1 VSDARGPQ
9 DSAAGNGWRARIH
22 FWVEILN
29 KLALPT
35 LTVMATI
42 VGTWLTLTISERNNA
57 RATINQREQAESNLR
72 SNMFSQLVNPLIDQS
87 KLLGGVPG
95 TEDTAAVARER
106 ADRLTL
112 LAELLALNFHEHF
125 ELGPLLRYV
134 ERLEGQTPANRR
146 TLRSVA
152 RRVTGRQI
160 AMLGWTGDSG
170 CATAE
175 EREAVF
181 QELWLVSTAEEA
193 AYGPQTCFLPQA
205 VSASQGALELQCT
218 RSGGDHSAR
227 QSRQLVAV
235 SPDCRDRLLIS
246 LNDLDWANQSL
257 AAYITVERASAS
269 KGAGAAARSEFVE
282 FTLSPYS
289 LPFSDNTLLRSGNRF
304 GLYIR
309 QVEPSRDPCE
319 PPGCD
324 PSERLMR
331 LSFVWFPDDFFPPRE
346 RPTDFAEV
354 RKALKLGRQPD

>member
-1 VSDARGPQ
+1 VSDTRGSE
-9 DSAAGNGWRARIH
+9 DLSASGGWRGRVH

-29 KLALPT
+29 KLALPA
-35 LTVMATI
+35 LTVLATI

-87 KLLGGVPG
+87 KLVGGVAG
-95 TEDTAAVARER
+95 SEDAEAVARER

-146 TLRSVA
+146 TLRSVG

-160 AMLGWTGDSG
+160 AMLGRPGDSG

-175 EREAVF
+175 EREGTF
-181 QELWLVSTAEEA
+181 EELWLVSTADEA
-193 AYGPQTCFLPQA
+193 ADGLQTCFLPQ
-205 VSASQGALELQCT
+205 SAGTGQGALELQCV
-218 RSGGDHSAR
+218 RSGGDHSER

-257 AAYITVERASAS
+257 SAYITVEPASARRRS
-269 KGAGAAARSEFVE
+269 GEPVRSEFVE

-354 RKALKLGRQPD
+354 RKALKLGRQPE

>member
-1 VSDARGPQ
+1 MSDARGPE
-9 DSAAGNGWRARIH
+9 DLSAGSGWRARIH

-35 LTVMATI
+35 LTVLATI

-87 KLLGGVPG
+87 KLVGGIAG
-95 TEDTAAVARER
+95 SEDAAAVARER

-146 TLRSVA
+146 TLRSVG

-160 AMLGWTGDSG
+160 AMLGRAGGGD
-170 CATAE
+170 CATDE
-175 EREAVF
+175 ERDGIFE
-181 QELWLVSTAEEA
+181 ELWLVSTAEEA
-193 AYGPQTCFLPQA
+193 ADGLQTCFLPKTA
-205 VSASQGALELQCT
+205 GASQGALELQCV

-227 QSRQLVAV
+227 QSRQLVAI

-246 LNDLDWANQSL
+246 FNDLDWASQSL
-257 AAYITVERASAS
+257 SAYITVEPASARRRT
-269 KGAGAAARSEFVE
+269 GEAARSEFVE

-354 RKALKLGRQPD
+354 RKALKLGRQAE

>member
-1 VSDARGPQ
+1 VSDTRGSE
-9 DSAAGNGWRARIH
+9 DLSASGGWRGRVH

-29 KLALPT
+29 KLALPA
-35 LTVMATI
+35 LTVLATI

-87 KLLGGVPG
+87 KLVGGVAG
-95 TEDTAAVARER
+95 SENAEAVARER

-146 TLRSVA
+146 TLRSVG

-160 AMLGWTGDSG
+160 AMLGRPGDSG

-175 EREAVF
+175 EREGTF
-181 QELWLVSTAEEA
+181 EELWLVSTADEA
-193 AYGPQTCFLPQA
+193 ADGLQTCFLPQ
-205 VSASQGALELQCT
+205 SAGTGQGALELQCV
-218 RSGGDHSAR
+218 RSGGDHSER

-257 AAYITVERASAS
+257 SAYITVEPASARRRS
-269 KGAGAAARSEFVE
+269 GEPVRSEFVE

-354 RKALKLGRQPD
+354 RKALKLGRQPE

>member
-1 VSDARGPQ
+1 MSDTRGSE
-9 DSAAGNGWRARIH
+9 DLSASGGWRGRVH

-29 KLALPT
+29 KLALPA
-35 LTVMATI
+35 LTVLATI

-87 KLLGGVPG
+87 KLVGGIAGGQDP
-95 TEDTAAVARER
+95 EAVARER

-146 TLRSVA
+146 TLRSVG

-160 AMLGWTGDSG
+160 AMLGRAGDSG

-175 EREAVF
+175 EREGTF
-181 QELWLVSTAEEA
+181 EELWLVSTADEA
-193 AYGPQTCFLPQA
+193 ADGLQTCFLPQ
-205 VSASQGALELQCT
+205 SAGTGQGALELQCV
-218 RSGGDHSAR
+218 RSGGDHSER

-257 AAYITVERASAS
+257 SAYITVEPASARRRS
-269 KGAGAAARSEFVE
+269 GEPVRSEFVE

-354 RKALKLGRQPD
+354 RKALKLGRQPE

>member
-1 VSDARGPQ
+1 MSDARGPA
-9 DSAAGNGWRARIH
+9 DLPAGGGWRARFQ
-22 FWVEILN
+22 FWVEIFN

-87 KLLGGVPG
+87 KLVSGV
-95 TEDTAAVARER
+95 TASEDTAAVARER
-106 ADRLTL
+106 ANRLTL

-134 ERLEGQTPANRR
+134 ERLEGQTTANRR
-146 TLRSVA
+146 TLRSA
-152 RRVTGRQI
+152 GRRVTGRQI
-160 AMLGWTGDSG
+160 AMLGRADDTG
-170 CATAE
+170 CATEE
-175 EREAVF
+175 ERAGIFE
-181 QELWLVSTAEEA
+181 ELWLVSTAEEA
-193 AYGPQTCFLPQA
+193 ADGPQTCFLPQA
-205 VSASQGALELQCT
+205 AGTNPGSLELKCV
-218 RSGGDHSAR
+218 RRGGDHSER

-246 LNDLDWANQSL
+246 LNDLDWTNQSL
-257 AAYITVERASAS
+257 AAYITVEPASAR
-269 KGAGAAARSEFVE
+269 KVAGEAARSEFVE

-354 RKALKLGRQPD
+354 RKALKLGRRPD

>member
-1 VSDARGPQ
+1 LP
-9 DSAAGNGWRARIH
+9 AGGGWRARFQ
-22 FWVEILN
+22 FWVEIFN

-87 KLLGGVPG
+87 KLVSGV
-95 TEDTAAVARER
+95 TASEDTAAVARER
-106 ADRLTL
+106 ANRLTL

-134 ERLEGQTPANRR
+134 ERLEGQTTANRR
-146 TLRSVA
+146 TLRSA
-152 RRVTGRQI
+152 GRRVTGRQI
-160 AMLGWTGDSG
+160 AMLGRADDTG
-170 CATAE
+170 CATEE
-175 EREAVF
+175 ERAGMFE
-181 QELWLVSTAEEA
+181 ELWLVSTAEEA
-193 AYGPQTCFLPQA
+193 ADGPQTCFLPQA
-205 VSASQGALELQCT
+205 AGTNPGSLELKCV
-218 RSGGDHSAR
+218 RRGGDHSER

-246 LNDLDWANQSL
+246 LNDLDWTNQSL
-257 AAYITVERASAS
+257 AAYITVEPASAR
-269 KGAGAAARSEFVE
+269 KVAGEAARSEFVE

-354 RKALKLGRQPD
+354 RKALKLGRRPD